1 MKIELLGAFDY
12 AKLKKILLN
21 TENAEEIIS
30 QIEQLE
36 TERRASIV
44 SSAAD
49 LSRFD
54 GNVFEAIGASEN
66 QTFEENIKHIKRVIK
81 LGHESITDHDYCVFA
96 IQDVSPVIEQTII
109 AERFSSFTIKSRREV
124 DFSKVG
130 YYTPNFRAKE
140 GKMISNNHLVQQEYQ
155 NYMNSLFQKYDIFC
169 KREIEKEDARFVLPY
184 CYHSNII
191 MGVDAHTLKDMI
203 IKFTKTK
210 YAKIQELKEF
220 GKILLEI
227 AKKRVPYLI
236 DEIDRVE
243 SKYEDNVDLYLGE
256 QIKNRKYK
264 ILKEPKLLNSTT
276 NVDDAI
282 LISAIMRRYQYDYEY
297 ATRIYKQLCDKNPS
311 FKIELMRK
319 IAFESDQLE
328 LTQASFEFQV
338 PLSFAVLTHLT
349 RHRTHDIVI
358 PDFVPV
364 VDLLQYKMPPKI
376 KNICPEEFHQVFELN
391 NEMYNHFK
399 NDYGICEE
407 DLVYFT
413 LSGNMVNIVTNMNGK
428 TVKHILGLRECT
440 RAQWETR
447 DMAVGMHREIDKL
460 PDAQIFSSI
469 LGPTCTTQGFCK
481 EGKRSCGRILTLQ
494 NKNNQL

>member
-1 MKIELLGAFDY
+1 MKMELLGALDY
-12 AKLKKILLN
+12 AKLKRILKGA
-21 TENAEEIIS
+21 NADEIIS

-36 TERRASIV
+36 TERKTSIV
-44 SSAAD
+44 SAAAD

-54 GNVFEAIGASEN
+54 GNVFEALGASEN
-66 QTFEENIKHIKRVIK
+66 QSFQENIKHIKRVIK

-130 YYTPNFRAKE
+130 YYTPAFRDVM
-140 GKMISNNHLVQQEYQ
+140 GKVLSNNQLVQEEYQ
-155 NYMNSLFQKYDIFC
+155 RYINSLFQKYDIFR

-191 MGVDAHTLKDMI
+191 MGIDAHTLKDMI

-220 GKILLEI
+220 GERLLEI
-227 AKKRVPYLI
+227 ARRRVSYLI
-236 DEIDRVE
+236 DEIEKVE
-243 SKYEDNVDLYLGE
+243 LKYEDSVDVYLNE
-256 QIKNRKYK
+256 RIKDRKYK
-264 ILKEPKLLNSTT
+264 IVTEPKLLNSTT

-282 LISAIMRRYQYDYEY
+282 LISAIMRRYQYDYEH
-297 ATRIYKQLCDKNPS
+297 ATRIYKQLCDNDS
-311 FKIELMRK
+311 LFKMELMHK
-319 IAFESDQLE
+319 IAFESDRLE
-328 LTQASFEFQV
+328 LTQASFEFQI

-349 RHRTHDIVI
+349 RHRTHDIIV

-364 VDLLQYKMPPKI
+364 VDLLQYKMPPVI
-376 KNICPEEFHQVFELN
+376 KSICSEEFHEVFELN
-391 NEMYNHFK
+391 NKMYNHFK

-407 DLVYFT
+407 DLIYFT

-428 TVKHILGLRECT
+428 TIKHVLGLRECT

-447 DMAVGMHREIDKL
+447 DMAIGMHKEIDKL

-481 EGKRSCGRILTLQ
+481 EGKRSCGRILALQ
-494 NKNNQL
+494 NKNNQK